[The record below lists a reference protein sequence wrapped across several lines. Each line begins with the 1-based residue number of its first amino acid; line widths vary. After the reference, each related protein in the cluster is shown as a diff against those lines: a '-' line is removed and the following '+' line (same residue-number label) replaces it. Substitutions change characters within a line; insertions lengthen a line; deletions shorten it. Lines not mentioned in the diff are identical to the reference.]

1 MAGGYYILHGQV
13 QRSAG
18 STVCNTLGMAG
29 ILTILLLMLTA
40 FGTAC
45 STPQPTS
52 APPMPTPAAKPSAP
66 SLETLQLERV
76 LLPVAFNSPTNFE
89 QDDDGQLLVSE
100 QAGRVWIYDEEHLTA
115 EHVFVPEPLDIRDRV
130 SRRGSEE
137 GLLGLAIDPN
147 NRRHLF
153 VYYSA
158 ANPRRS
164 VVSRFNYRRTAS
176 PDSELVILEIEQ
188 PYPNHNGGQI
198 AFGPD
203 GYLYMGLG
211 DGGSAGDPQG
221 NGQDASTLLGSI
233 LRIDVSEATPDQ
245 PYAIPPD
252 NPFADEGGRGEIWAY
267 GLRNPWRFSFD
278 RETGDLWTGDVGQNR
293 WEEIDIIERG
303 GNYGWNT
310 LEANHCFCPSEN
322 CDRENKIPPVL
333 KYSLDGQ
340 PCSVIGEYVYRGD
353 NIPWPKGAYIYGDFC
368 SGKIYGLRHTNGQVT
383 EHKQLAATGMR
394 IMSFAEDNEGELYL
408 LSQREGIYRMAAGP

>member
-45 STPQPTS
+45 GTPQPTS

-76 LLPVAFNSPTNFE
+76 LLPVAFNSPTNFV

-115 EHVFVPEPLDIRDRV
+115 EHVFVPEPLDIRDHV

-211 DGGSAGDPQG
+211 DGGSAGD
-221 NGQDASTLLGSI
+221 
-233 LRIDVSEATPDQ
+233 
-245 PYAIPPD
+245 
-252 NPFADEGGRGEIWAY
+252 
-267 GLRNPWRFSFD
+267 
-278 RETGDLWTGDVGQNR
+278 LWTGDVGQNR

-322 CDRENKIPPVL
+322 CDRENKTPPVL
-333 KYSLDGQ
+333 EYSLDGQ

-408 LSQREGIYRMAAGP
+408 LSQREGIYRGAVGGTAVRPSPFLQSITFVTTMELRERLLHIFLQ